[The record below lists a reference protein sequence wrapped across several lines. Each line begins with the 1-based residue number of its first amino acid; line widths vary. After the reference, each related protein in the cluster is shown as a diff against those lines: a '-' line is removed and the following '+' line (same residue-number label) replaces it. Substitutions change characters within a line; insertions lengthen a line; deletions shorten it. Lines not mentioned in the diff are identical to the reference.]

1 MFVERKG
8 QFQVCRRGDN
18 REGQGQRSARC
29 CTHDGVK
36 PQAKRSDTK
45 SAAVVSMYDRALFL
59 ADSVVQLV
67 LSENKAGRADAKIE
81 LSTIVSKVSSCP
93 CLPQLR
99 ACFAVNMHQRRMHVA
114 VKCQLICSI
123 FDG

>member
-1 MFVERKG
+1 
-8 QFQVCRRGDN
+8 
-18 REGQGQRSARC
+18 
-29 CTHDGVK
+29 
-36 PQAKRSDTK
+36 
-45 SAAVVSMYDRALFL
+45 MYDRALFL

-123 FDG
+123 EGAADQHPAQMSRAKESCQDDEERADEDGM

>member
-1 MFVERKG
+1 
-8 QFQVCRRGDN
+8 
-18 REGQGQRSARC
+18 
-29 CTHDGVK
+29 
-36 PQAKRSDTK
+36 
-45 SAAVVSMYDRALFL
+45 MYDRALFL

-99 ACFAVNMHQRRMHVA
+99 AGYICEDVPTVYARR
-114 VKCQLICSI
+114 CQMPTDMLDI
-123 FDG
+123 